1 MIKKRILLLLNLL
14 LIPAAYAL
22 TPESLLQTYLD
33 FYGWF
38 DFMAYLLIFIGAS
51 KLAIE
56 KAFKKTGEESKS
68 ISLLY
73 TGLGLLFSLSLVTWE
88 IKSGFYLFQLGP
100 LVLILFGLLIIAWIW
115 RLFKSKKEGEKKSA
129 RVSMRYIAIFFLLLI
144 VSIYAIFPDVLYY
157 YYWSNWIKE
166 ALAILMIICG
176 LIIIFSYAS
185 SEEEG
190 EKGEKG
196 KAGETWWERR
206 KAKKEK
212 ESRKREEIE
221 SAIRAK
227 EEEDARRKAERD
239 AIREEQLA
247 EEKRLREQRLEDE
260 KRARAWR
267 IEDEEIKK
275 KRKLKDIEDKKK
287 QEKEDKE
294 RAKKEAIEAIGK
306 IKCSIKISS
315 QLQGKIVDRKDISV
329 NDKIHVEAIITETS
343 GRINYTWTIQKR
355 KLEAANFDII
365 AKQFGVGKHSI
376 ELKVEDLVTG
386 HTSKD
391 STTITIKEKTKIE
404 KEIEKESLPPF
415 DVSIKGSIWK
425 KDSSGGGLTRKG
437 PLEDESII
445 GGDET
450 IKAEPSIDLNLNEYN
465 IKWECKQNALFNIF
479 SKEKK
484 HVSNSKEFN
493 IGPFDTSDKRRI
505 TLKVEEKSTGRKTED
520 SIKINVNLNEKKLN
534 KTLVNGN
541 IEAIEGYIDPQLE
554 TIEDIKKRLEV
565 NLGGAVGRM
574 PILLYEDLK
583 PELEIYKE
591 SIENKKESLDKIRK
605 SLNNLKVNKELT
617 FSLLSRTVKEEK
629 KLFERLETELKKD
642 EKTGWIIGIN
652 LLMDI
657 KSKIEEQRKKLKN
670 FENVIS
676 KI

>member
-1 MIKKRILLLLNLL
+1 MIKKRILLPLNLL
-14 LIPAAYAL
+14 LIPSAYAL
-22 TPESLLQTYLD
+22 TSESLLQTYLD

-38 DFMAYLLIFIGAS
+38 DFMAYLLIFIGVS
-51 KLAIE
+51 KLTIE

-115 RLFKSKKEGEKKSA
+115 RLFKSKKEGEKRSA
-129 RVSMRYIAIFFLLLI
+129 RVSMRYISIFFLLLI

-227 EEEDARRKAERD
+227 ENEDARRKAERD

-267 IEDEEIKK
+267 IEDEERRKK
-275 KRKLKDIEDKKK
+275 QKLKDIEEKKK
-287 QEKEDKE
+287 QEKEEKE
-294 RAKKEAIEAIGK
+294 RAKREAIDAIGK

-329 NDKIHVEAIITETS
+329 NDKIHVEAIVTDTS
-343 GRINYTWTIQKR
+343 GRIKYTWTIQKR
-355 KLEAANFDII
+355 KLEASNFDII

-376 ELKVEDLVTG
+376 ELRVEDLVTV

-404 KEIEKESLPPF
+404 KEIEKESLPPL
-415 DVSIKGSIWK
+415 DVRIKGSIWK
-425 KDSSGGGLTRKG
+425 NDPSGTGLIKKG

-445 GGDET
+445 EGGET

-574 PILLYEDLK
+574 PVLLYEDLK

-629 KLFERLETELKKD
+629 ELFERLETELKKD
-642 EKTGWIIGIN
+642 EKTGWIRGIN
-652 LLMDI
+652 LLTDI